1 MLLLEFWLESNVFLL
16 DFELLARFL
25 MEDSMH
31 EVTLLMELF
40 ILVEKLEEDDFFR
53 RFDSVE
59 LEVDLTP
66 ITDGFIILT
75 Y

>member
-1 MLLLEFWLESNVFLL
+1 
-16 DFELLARFL
+16 
-25 MEDSMH
+25 MH

-40 ILVEKLEEDDFFR
+40 ILVEQLEEDDFFR